1 MRFDA
6 EQLRDRALTRLE
18 TLVMAESPS
27 GEPELLRIV
36 NADLEQAYRAL
47 GARVTRERGP
57 DGDHL
62 VCEWPGTAP
71 DDAHILLIGHSD
83 TVLPV
88 GTTVERPFTLHEDGD
103 TVTGP
108 GVYDMKGSLVA
119 IELAF
124 VLLREQGLSPSR
136 PVRLVVVNDEEI
148 GSPDGRR
155 IIAAHA
161 EGAFA
166 ALGFEPPLPGGTLK
180 TGRRGVARV
189 RIDVQGVEAHAGLDA
204 SLGTSAIDELIDQIA
219 VVRGAVP
226 APPAAEFNIGTISG
240 GTRAN
245 VVAGTAWAEIG
256 LRFATPAAEAAVLGA
271 LDSLTPVRPDA
282 KLTVTRL
289 SYRPAWERD
298 PANPSPRDSPR
309 SPPSGAPICS
319 PAPRAAPV
327 TPTSP
332 ARSAYPPPTASA
344 RTARAPIPCPNAPR
358 SPHCWTVP
366 LCSPPTSSHP
376 RSPHDLRR
384 KHRPAPPA
392 RSRSR

>member
-298 PANPSPRDSPR
+298 PANPLAARLAALAAERGTDLLTGT
-309 SPPSGAPICS
+309 SGGAGDTNLTGSLGIPTADGLGPDGAGAHS
-319 PAPRAAPV
+319 MSERASVASLLDRAALLAAYLIAPEE
-327 TPTSP
+327 
-332 ARSAYPPPTASA
+332 SA
-344 RTARAPIPCPNAPR
+344 
-358 SPHCWTVP
+358 
-366 LCSPPTSSHP
+366 
-376 RSPHDLRR
+376 
-384 KHRPAPPA
+384 
-392 RSRSR
+392 

>member
-1 MRFDA
+1 MRFDT
-6 EQLRDRALTRLE
+6 EQLRERALARLE

-47 GARVTRERGP
+47 GARVTRESGP
-57 DGDHL
+57 HGDHL
-62 VCEWPGTAP
+62 VCEWPGTAL

-124 VLLREQGLSPSR
+124 ALLREQGLCPSR

-219 VVRGAVP
+219 AVRG
-226 APPAAEFNIGTISG
+226 
-240 GTRAN
+240 
-245 VVAGTAWAEIG
+245 
-256 LRFATPAAEAAVLGA
+256 
-271 LDSLTPVRPDA
+271 
-282 KLTVTRL
+282 
-289 SYRPAWERD
+289 
-298 PANPSPRDSPR
+298 PSRRHP
-309 SPPSGAPICS
+309 PPSSTSAPS
-319 PAPRAAPV
+319 AAAP
-327 TPTSP
+327 
-332 ARSAYPPPTASA
+332 A
-344 RTARAPIPCPNAPR
+344 
-358 SPHCWTVP
+358 
-366 LCSPPTSSHP
+366 PTSSRVRLRP
-376 RSPHDLRR
+376 RSACASPRLPPRLPYSAPSTPSLRSA
-384 KHRPAPPA
+384 PAQ
-392 RSRSR
+392 R

>member
-6 EQLRDRALTRLE
+6 EHLRGRALTRLE

-27 GEPELLRIV
+27 GEPELLQIV

-47 GARVTRERGP
+47 GARISRDTGP
-57 DGDHL
+57 HGDHL
-62 VCEWPGTAP
+62 ICEWPGDGAP
-71 DDAHILLIGHSD
+71 SDGHILLIGHSD

-88 GTTVERPFTLHEDGD
+88 GTTAERPFRLHDDKD

-124 VLLREQGLSPSR
+124 ALLREHGLAPRR

-155 IIAAHA
+155 VIAAQA
-161 EGAFA
+161 EGAVA
-166 ALGFEPPLPGGTLK
+166 ALGFEPPLPGGALK

-189 RIDVQGVEAHAGLDA
+189 RIDVRGVEAHAGLDA

-219 VVRGAVP
+219 AVRGAVP

-245 VVAGTAWAEIG
+245 VVAGAARAELG
-256 LRFATPAAEAAVLGA
+256 LRFATPVAEAAVLGA
-271 LDSLTPVRPDA
+271 LDALAPVRA
-282 KLTVTRL
+282 GAEVTVTRL

-298 PANPSPRDSPR
+298 PANPLAAHLASLAAELGLDLATGT
-309 SPPSGAPICS
+309 SGGAGDTNLTGALGIPTVDGLGPDGAGAHSMAERASINS
-319 PAPRAAPV
+319 LLARAALLAAYLT
-327 TPTSP
+327 TPEE
-332 ARSAYPPPTASA
+332 SA
-344 RTARAPIPCPNAPR
+344 
-358 SPHCWTVP
+358 
-366 LCSPPTSSHP
+366 
-376 RSPHDLRR
+376 
-384 KHRPAPPA
+384 
-392 RSRSR
+392 

>member
-6 EQLRDRALTRLE
+6 AHLRDRALSRLE

-27 GEPELLRIV
+27 GEPELLQIV
-36 NADLEQAYRAL
+36 NADLERAYRAL
-47 GARVTRERGP
+47 GARVTRESGP
-57 DGDHL
+57 HGDHL
-62 VCEWPGTAP
+62 ICEWPGAGG
-71 DDAHILLIGHSD
+71 DDGHILLIGHSD

-88 GTTVERPFTLHEDGD
+88 GTTTDRPFTLHEDDD

-124 VLLREQGLSPSR
+124 ALLSEHGLAPRR

-155 IIAAHA
+155 VIAAHA

-166 ALGFEPPLPGGTLK
+166 ALGFEPPLPGGALK

-189 RIDVQGVEAHAGLDA
+189 RIAVQGVEAHAGLDA

-219 VVRGAVP
+219 AVRAAVP

-245 VVAGTAWAEIG
+245 VVAGTAEAELG
-256 LRFATPAAEAAVLGA
+256 LRFATPEAEAAVLGA
-271 LDSLTPVRPDA
+271 LDALTPVRAGA
-282 KLTVTRL
+282 KATVTRL

-298 PANPSPRDSPR
+298 PANPLAARLSTLAAERDMDLGTGT
-309 SPPSGAPICS
+309 SGGAGDTNLTGALGIPTADGLGPDGAGAHSMNERASINS
-319 PAPRAAPV
+319 LLARAALLAAYLT
-327 TPTSP
+327 TPEE
-332 ARSAYPPPTASA
+332 
-344 RTARAPIPCPNAPR
+344 
-358 SPHCWTVP
+358 HV
-366 LCSPPTSSHP
+366 
-376 RSPHDLRR
+376 
-384 KHRPAPPA
+384 
-392 RSRSR
+392 